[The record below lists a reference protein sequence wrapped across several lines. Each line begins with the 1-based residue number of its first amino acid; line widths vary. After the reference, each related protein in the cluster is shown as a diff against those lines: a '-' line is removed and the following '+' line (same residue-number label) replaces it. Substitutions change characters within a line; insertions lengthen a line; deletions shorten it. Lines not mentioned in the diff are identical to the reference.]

1 MKAVFHRLY
10 SDFFLPQRSADY
22 RAILEKAVEENYKHY
37 TLPEYF
43 ALLKKGISESDH
55 QRIFIHRH
63 DIDTDPNTALLFYEA
78 EKEYQIKASYYFR
91 LSTLDKKIM
100 QLFHQDGFEVG
111 YHFEEI
117 ADYCKKHHIFSA
129 KELNKHF
136 TAIREL
142 FKTQLR
148 HVEKKAGFKISSIAS
163 HGDFVNRKLKTP
175 NYAFITDELLNECG
189 LEFECYNPL
198 LTESFTTMCSD
209 APYPHFYRGT
219 TPLEAIKAGH
229 RRIHFLSHPRHWKSA
244 PWINLK
250 DNLNRAKEEI
260 PFLLQRNKI

>member
-10 SDFFLPQRSADY
+10 ADFFLPQRSADY
-22 RAILEKAVEENYKHY
+22 RAILEKAVEKKYKHY
-37 TLPEYF
+37 TLPEYYS
-43 ALLKKGISESDH
+43 LLKNGLPADDD

-63 DIDTDPNTALLFYEA
+63 DIDTDSNTALLFYKA

-91 LSTLDKKIM
+91 LSTLNKDIM
-100 QLFHQDGFEVG
+100 QRLHTDGFEVG

-117 ADYCKKHHIFSA
+117 ADYCKKHRIFSA
-129 KELNKHF
+129 GELPQHYS
-136 TAIREL
+136 AIRDL

-148 HVEKKAGFKISSIAS
+148 HVEKTAGFKIRSIAS

-175 NYAFITDELLNECG
+175 NYAFITEELLSECG

-198 LTESFTTMCSD
+198 LTQSFTTMCSD
-209 APYPHFYRGT
+209 APYPNFYRGT
-219 TPLEAIKAGH
+219 TPLEAITAGH
-229 RRIHFLSHPRHWKSA
+229 KRIHFLSHPRHWKSA

-260 PFLLQRNKI
+260 PFLLQRNKN